1 MLRLFPVICAAV
13 FYLQPTPAHSQLYC
27 AETVFL
33 SSCVNCDG
41 VLFTG
46 PAYETWLGNC
56 FSCLNKCP
64 AELDPNS
71 HVDVSSDSENATPR
85 SCGLTWDEFAVEARS
100 AEENGAEPEER
111 YVHVSVGE
119 DLARTLA
126 RRAPL
131 IADYLLMK
139 DGYIR
144 IDASDESLSSVTEEP
159 VMLSGFEATTEKA
172 NWLIDHRREILTEE
186 GRKSLEPPMGR
197 RLDKGERQAV
207 YTNVERVGSN
217 AALAT
222 IRATWFRLNDQQ
234 AANPEVLE
242 QQVLELDLGI
252 GQAKPIPDD
261 MRPVLGDPLPGR
273 RLKAEILDYSLHD

>member
-1 MLRLFPVICAAV
+1 MFRLFPVVCVAL
-13 FYLQPTPAHSQLYC
+13 FCFQPNPAHSQFHC

-33 SSCVNCDG
+33 NSCVNCDG

-56 FSCLNKCP
+56 FSCLSRCP
-64 AELDPNS
+64 AELEPNS
-71 HVDVSSDSENATPR
+71 SLDASSHPENATLR
-85 SCGLTWDEFAVEARS
+85 SCGLTWDEFAAEARS

-144 IDASDESLSSVTEEP
+144 FDASDESLSSVTEDP

-197 RLDKGERQAV
+197 RLDESERQAV
-207 YTNVERVGSN
+207 YTNVEPVAPD

-222 IRATWFRLNDQQ
+222 IRATWFRHNDQQ
-234 AANPEVLE
+234 GARPEVLE
-242 QQVLELDLGI
+242 QQVLELELGI
-252 GQAKPIPDD
+252 GEAKRIPDD
-261 MRPVLGDPLPGR
+261 IRPVLGDPLPGR
-273 RLKAEILDYSLHD
+273 RLEAEIRGYSLHD

>member
-1 MLRLFPVICAAV
+1 MFRLFPMVCAAL
-13 FYLQPTPAHSQLYC
+13 FCFQPTPAHSQFHC

-33 SSCVNCDG
+33 NSCVNCDG

-46 PAYETWLGNC
+46 RAYETWLGSC
-56 FSCLNKCP
+56 FSCLNRCP
-64 AELDPNS
+64 AELEPNG
-71 HVDVSSDSENATPR
+71 HVDVSPDSENAALR
-85 SCGLTWDEFAVEARS
+85 SCGLRWDEFAAEARS

-144 IDASDESLSSVTEEP
+144 VDAADESLSSVTEEP

-197 RLDKGERQAV
+197 RLDRGERQAV
-207 YTNVERVGSN
+207 YTNVERVAPN

-222 IRATWFRLNDQQ
+222 IRATWFRQNGQQ
-234 AANPEVLE
+234 DAEPEVLE
-242 QQVLELDLGI
+242 QQVLELELGI
-252 GQAKPIPDD
+252 GEAKRIPDA

-273 RLKAEILDYSLHD
+273 RLEAEIRDYSLHD